1 MAGERHIRKVG
12 SKFVVLDN
20 GPDISKP
27 VAARKARCIE
37 FRIIGSRMARSAFGG
52 FKGEAIG
59 DMLHCPGAEM
69 PNTFRNALRGMLRF
83 GKPEDVETL
92 IRELFRVLE
101 MEGRP
106 LHNGMGIGAAIL
118 RRAGND
124 RGAFFSG
131 MLEVLAAS
139 GCESLSIKFLNK
151 MNSADAGQLD
161 RIMGGISELGDWQYG
176 ETLVR
181 LFTDSGRPRE
191 DGLPILSVG
200 NGRLADVMDEI
211 AGKVNS
217 YEDRRLA
224 PLAAGWVAGLA
235 RSGG

>member
-20 GPDISKP
+20 GPDISRP
-27 VAARKARCIE
+27 VAARRMRCIE
-37 FRIIGSRMARSAFGG
+37 FRTIGSRVARSAFGG
-52 FKGEAIG
+52 LKGEAMG
-59 DMLHCPGAEM
+59 DMLYCPGAEM

-83 GKPEDVETL
+83 GNPGDVETF
-92 IRELFRVLE
+92 IRGLFGVLE
-101 MEGRP
+101 MDGMP
-106 LHNGMGIGAAIL
+106 LRNSMGIGAAIA

-124 RGAFFSG
+124 RAAFFSG

-181 LFTDSGRPRE
+181 LFTDSGVPRE
-191 DGLPILSVG
+191 GGLPILSVG

-211 AGKVNS
+211 AGKINS
-217 YEDRRLA
+217 YEDRKLG

-235 RSGG
+235 GR